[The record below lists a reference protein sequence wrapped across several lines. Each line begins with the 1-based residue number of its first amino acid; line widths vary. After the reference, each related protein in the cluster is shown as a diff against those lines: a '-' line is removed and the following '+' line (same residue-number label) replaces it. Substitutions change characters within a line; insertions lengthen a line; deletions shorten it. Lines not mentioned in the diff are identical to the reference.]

1 MTPRERTSRADF
13 SPTIR
18 MVLDDRTVERL
29 RVAAEG
35 RHLEVEQLIVRL
47 ITAAADRID
56 ELLADGE
63 QRNSENG

>member
-1 MTPRERTSRADF
+1 
-13 SPTIR
+13 

-29 RVAAEG
+29 RTAAEG

-56 ELLADGE
+56 ELLSVSE